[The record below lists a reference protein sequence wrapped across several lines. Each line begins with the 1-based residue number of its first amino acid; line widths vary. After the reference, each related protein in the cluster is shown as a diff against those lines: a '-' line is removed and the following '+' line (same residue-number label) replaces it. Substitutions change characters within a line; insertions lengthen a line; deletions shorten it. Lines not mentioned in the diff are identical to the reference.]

1 MLCCALESNTTWQIN
16 YVPVCANLPL
26 LPPTLGDP
34 MDCSLLISSVHVIH
48 QARILEW
55 DPMPSS
61 GGSSQPRDGTRVF

>member
-1 MLCCALESNTTWQIN
+1 MYFAAHPKVTQHDN

-55 DPMPSS
+55 VPMPSS
-61 GGSSQPRDGTRVF
+61 GGSSQSRDGIRVF